1 MEKIKITA
9 VSYLNTKP
17 LLYGLFKSGLSE
29 QIDLQLNIPS
39 VCAQKLRNGEVDLGL
54 VPVAIIPELPQARI
68 VSDYCIGTI
77 GAVKTVGIFSQ
88 RPLEELET
96 IYLDFHSRT
105 SVELVRILL
114 RDYWQLSPTLL
125 PAEPGFEDRTGG
137 TAGALIIG
145 DRAIEAEG
153 RYAYFYDLGEAW
165 LQHTGLPF
173 VFAAWV
179 ATRPLSPEFL
189 QAFNEAQALGL
200 RHLPQLMFL
209 LPNPAPG
216 FDLKAYFTQ
225 NISYSFDTLKRK
237 ALGRFLAAIAPATV
251 VHQ

>member
-1 MEKIKITA
+1 MEKIRITA

-17 LLYGLFKSGLSE
+17 LLYGLFKSGLAES
-29 QIDLQLNIPS
+29 IDLQLNIPS
-39 VCAQKLRNGEVDLGL
+39 VCAQKLKSGAVDLGL
-54 VPVAIIPELPQARI
+54 VPVAVIPELPNPQI
-68 VSDYCIGTI
+68 ISNYCIGTV
-77 GAVKTVGIFSQ
+77 GTVRTVGIFSQ
-88 RPLEELET
+88 RPIEELDT

-114 RDYWQLSPTLL
+114 RDYWQLSPALL

-165 LQHTGLPF
+165 LHHTGLPF

-179 ATRPLSPEFL
+179 ANKPLSTEFIE
-189 QAFNEAQALGL
+189 AFNQAQELGL
-200 RHLPQLMFL
+200 QHLPQLMFL

-216 FDLKAYFTQ
+216 FDLRTYFTQ
-225 NISYSFDTLKRK
+225 NISYAFDAPKHK
-237 ALGRFLAAIAPATV
+237 ALNKFLAAIAPSNFIYA
-251 VHQ
+251 